1 MHKAIFS
8 ALRRFQSRHRAAI
21 LFVFLCS
28 SSALV
33 MSAMMGC
40 AGTWLSEAGTIID
53 AVLAGLTTLSGAL
66 TIFDPTLGAAVA
78 AVLAVIKAASDEVTE
93 IETLVAQYQTTP
105 DETTLQKIESGIQL
119 AITNLQPLLAPVNL
133 PAALIVKI
141 QQIAQVVLSQ
151 FESWASLISAVKPA
165 PVAAASELEAHN
177 LTPVATA
184 HVSKPLS
191 ANDLR
196 TKINNILKTPT
207 GDAAVDKAFDKA
219 GTI

>member
-1 MHKAIFS
+1 M
-8 ALRRFQSRHRAAI
+8 
-21 LFVFLCS
+21 
-28 SSALV
+28 
-33 MSAMMGC
+33 
-40 AGTWLSEAGTIID
+40 T
-53 AVLAGLTTLSGAL
+53 
-66 TIFDPTLGAAVA
+66 
-78 AVLAVIKAASDEVTE
+78 ASDEVTE
-93 IETLVAQYQTTP
+93 IETLVSQYQTTP